1 MKRIAIFL
9 TILLILNFFLYGCLR
24 TEEDKDGDG
33 LKDEKEKNGW
43 DIRVV
48 YPGEKNVTTYHVTSN
63 PDKKD
68 SDGDNLTDLEEF
80 LYPGGRATDPNKK
93 DTDEDGLTDF
103 EEKNL
108 GTDPTNW
115 RHDIDGDGFIDYY
128 EILFY
133 EERNITHEKIMEY
146 IQDRDVDNDG
156 AIDGMD
162 FDPLR
167 DLKIKVWIKNIIIQ
181 SDMGDKDDMIEVEI
195 NVSAGKEWKKFYMP
209 VIPYLNET
217 LNFTCI
223 LDLDDT
229 GEPGNASH
237 PLIIVAKDLDE
248 GAEKKLIDPVDG
260 FPQYDFIKVFEG
272 NEWVY
277 SANFNI
283 FTDCHPYHGFGVD
296 GEIWFEVFDVSE

>member
-1 MKRIAIFL
+1 MKKIAIFL
-9 TILLILNFFLYGCLR
+9 AIIIFNSFLCGCLNK
-24 TEEDKDGDG
+24 EEDSDGDG
-33 LKDEKEKNGW
+33 LKDEKEKEGW
-43 DIRVV
+43 EIRVV
-48 YPGEKNVTTYHVTSN
+48 YPEEKNVTIYHVTSN
-63 PDKKD
+63 PDKID
-68 SDGDNLTDLEEF
+68 TDGDNLTDLEEF
-80 LYPGGRATDPNKK
+80 LYPGGKATDPNKR
-93 DTDEDGLTDF
+93 DTDGDGLTDF

-115 RHDIDGDGFIDYY
+115 KHDIDEDGFIDYY

-167 DLKIKVWIKNIIIQ
+167 DLKIKVWIKNIMIQ

-195 NVSAGKEWKKFYMP
+195 NVSVGKEWKKFYLP

-223 LDLDDT
+223 LDLDDV

-237 PLIIVAKDLDE
+237 PLMIIAKDLDE
-248 GAEKKLIDPVDG
+248 GVEKKIIDPEDG

-272 NEWVY
+272 NEWIY

-283 FTDCHPYHGFGVD
+283 FTDCHSYHGFGVD
-296 GEIWFEVFDVSE
+296 GEIWFEIIDVSE